1 VKFVKKK
8 FLLLFIA
15 FGLLFANCAKRGTI
29 SGGDKDTLAPVLKIS
44 LPKNYTTNFKDK
56 VIKLTFD
63 EYVKLKDVNKQL
75 IISPPLEK
83 APRILPLN
91 AAKTVSVEFLEDLK
105 PNTTYNLNFGQSI
118 QDFNEG
124 NPYKDFKYVF
134 STGSYIDSLDISGV
148 IHDALNIKKDKD
160 LSVMLFEVDEEYQD
174 SAVFKKNPRYI
185 TTSTDTSGIFK
196 IENIKAG
203 KYMLIGLKDE
213 NQNHRFDPKSDKIGF
228 LNAPI
233 ILPTQDVFELK
244 LFQETP
250 AFKAFK
256 PVQNSG
262 SSAYLPYE
270 GDPKDMRVEL
280 RKNKE
285 IIPYKI
291 SKIANKDSMQ
301 LWFKPMKLQKSEVD
315 SLEIS
320 TNKSTYNQ
328 SFVFK
333 IRNQKSDSLK
343 ISPIQAKLLGLNENI
358 TLKSNIP
365 LSKIDES
372 KISITAKDTTQ
383 QIPFKLTYD
392 EMNLSIH
399 LDFKKDPLTKYSLK
413 IGSEGILDF
422 FDQTNKKAFL
432 YDFETKNISDY
443 GNLRLDLENV
453 KQYPVIVE
461 LTDKSG
467 FVQYSIIAEKPG
479 TINFDLLK
487 PDLYTLRVIFDENK
501 NNLWDTGNYLQKLQ
515 PEEVIYFPKK
525 IDIRANWDV
534 QQTFILKK

>member
-1 VKFVKKK
+1 MKKK

-91 AAKTVSVEFLEDLK
+91 AAKTVSVEFLEDLQ

-134 STGSYIDSLDISGV
+134 STGAFIDSLQVEGSV
-148 IHDALNIKKDKD
+148 KDALSKQKDKD
-160 LSVMLFEVDEEYQD
+160 LSIMLYEVNEKYTD
-174 SAVFKKNPRYI
+174 SAVFKQNPRYI
-185 TTSTDTSGIFK
+185 TNSADTSGVFK

-203 KYMLIGLKDE
+203 KYVLVGLKDD
-213 NQNHRFDPKSDKIGF
+213 NKNHRFDPKSEKIGF

-233 ILPTQDVFELK
+233 NLPSTEAFEIK
-244 LFQETP
+244 LFQEVQV
-250 AFKAFK
+250 FKAYK
-256 PVQNSG
+256 PIQNSAA
-262 SSAYLPYE
+262 SAYLGYD
-270 GDPKDMRVEL
+270 GDPKDLKVEL
-280 RKNKE
+280 KRNKA
-285 IIPYKI
+285 IYPHKI
-291 SKIANKDSMQ
+291 SKVTDKDSMI
-301 LWFKPMKLQKSEVD
+301 LWFKPIKLQKSEVD
-315 SLEIS
+315 SLDVVV
-320 TNKSTYNQ
+320 NNRKYNQ
-328 SFVFK
+328 SFTFK
-333 IRNQKSDSLK
+333 IRNQKADSLK
-343 ISPIQAKLLGLNENI
+343 INPIQSKFLGLTEPI
-358 TLKSNIP
+358 SLKINIP

-383 QIPFKLTYD
+383 KIPFKLIYD
-392 EMNLSIH
+392 EMNLTIH
-399 LDFKKDPLTKYSLK
+399 LDFKKEPLTKYSLK
-413 IGSEGILDF
+413 MASGGLLDF
-422 FDQTNKKAFL
+422 FDHLNKKPIL
-432 YDFETKNISDY
+432 YEFETKNISDY
-443 GNLRLDLENV
+443 GNLRLDVENV
-453 KQYPVIVE
+453 KQYPIIVE
-461 LTDKSG
+461 LTDKNG
-467 FVQYSIIAEKPG
+467 VVQYSMIHEKPG
-479 TINFDLLK
+479 TINFELIK
-487 PDLYTLRVIFDENK
+487 PDLYTLRIICDNNK
-501 NNLWDTGNYLQKLQ
+501 NGIWDTGNYLQKLQ
-515 PEEVIYFPKK
+515 PEEVIYFPKN